1 MGAEQSRVSA
11 RILVVDDDL
20 TILDVLRI
28 RLEIA
33 GHIVTVTDN
42 EQEALQLV
50 KQECFDMALIDLQ
63 LKHSDG
69 ITIMQELQLACPDMP
84 VIIMTAYSSIE
95 TAVKAMQNGAFNY
108 VLKPFNSQDLLLQ
121 LDRAVE
127 KSRLSAEVKRLRE
140 FSSQKF
146 SIHGIVAQSAAMQA
160 VIEQVRR
167 VAGIDSTVYIQGE
180 SGTGKE
186 LIAKALHMESP
197 RCNEPFLAI
206 NCAAI
211 PETLLESE
219 LFGYEKGAFTGAVR
233 KSKGIFERANRG
245 TIFLDEIGDM
255 PLSLQAKLLRVI
267 QERQFFPIGSESSMD
282 VDVRIIVATNKD
294 LEEEVKKATFRED
307 LFYRIHVVPIVLP
320 PLRER
325 KDDIPPL
332 VFHFL
337 AEFGERMNKKG
348 LHITPSAFRKLAAY
362 DWPGNVRELGN
373 VIEYAAAMCD
383 SDVISDD
390 LILRSR
396 EVPDAVLLPLKE
408 AREQFEREYLTNLLQ
423 ITRGNVT
430 EAARL
435 ADRYRADLY
444 LLLKKYSIKPETFK
458 K

>member
-219 LFGYEKGAFTGAVR
+219 LFGHEKGAFTGAVR

-348 LHITPSAFRKLAAY
+348 LHLTPSAFRKLAAY

>member
-348 LHITPSAFRKLAAY
+348 LHLTPSAFRKLAAY